1 MSTGLEL
8 IVRPFLPRDVRPV
21 PVPVANAKVTGP
33 VSLTFG
39 AKGGA
44 LVFKYSQF
52 LSTGFTAQI
61 EYQERSRETQTK
73 RIKNPND
80 PNQYVDVESIKKIT
94 FVDKNDPK
102 QTKYPYNLNE
112 FGGTP

>member
-1 MSTGLEL
+1 MSGLEL
-8 IVRPFLPRDVRPV
+8 IIRPFLPRDVRPI
-21 PVPVANAKVTGP
+21 PVPIANAKVTGP

-39 AKGGA
+39 AKPGA
-44 LVFKYSQF
+44 IVFEYSQF
-52 LSTGFTAQI
+52 LTQNFSTAI
-61 EYQERSRETQTK
+61 EYTEVSRETQTK

-94 FVDKNDPK
+94 FKDKNDPK
-102 QTKYPYNLNE
+102 ATKYPYNLNE